1 MGAVGKFF
9 SFSEP
14 QFSSHKMG
22 LTIATLEYDVL
33 IISGFLWFFLSRLQ
47 TGGNRSNPDRP
58 CSICPSA
65 VAVGQELEG
74 RCISQGNSTNG
85 REIYLSISIDHLY
98 IYVGEREGKILRRNW
113 FTQLWGLA
121 SLKSAGWAG
130 RLETQGWA
138 EVADDVQRQPAGRI
152 CSCWGRSAFRSVQ
165 AFSWLDEAHPPSGGH
180 SALLRVHWFKCKTS
194 SQEHPGECLIK
205 YLATVAQPGWNKM
218 NHHTGALEI
227 SFL

>member
-74 RCISQGNSTNG
+74 RCVSQGNSTNG
-85 REIYLSISIDHLY
+85 REIYLSIY
-98 IYVGEREGKILRRNW
+98 IYLSTIYICGGEREEDFKEELVHTIMGAGKSKICRVGW
-113 FTQLWGLA
+113 Q
-121 SLKSAGWAG
+121 AG
-130 RLETQGWA
+130 
-138 EVADDVQRQPAGRI
+138 D
-152 CSCWGRSAFRSVQ
+152 
-165 AFSWLDEAHPPSGGH
+165 
-180 SALLRVHWFKCKTS
+180 
-194 SQEHPGECLIK
+194 PG
-205 YLATVAQPGWNKM
+205 M
-218 NHHTGALEI
+218 
-227 SFL
+227 S